1 MRTIGV
7 VGLSWR
13 NRRAQLMNEMTIA
26 RDERAERLP
35 QLAAALGVTE
45 LVYLATCNRIEV
57 AFAGDSRVPIATYR
71 RRVFAALA
79 AREPAAAEAEH
90 ALKAWQGEG
99 AVEHLLLVAAG
110 LDSARVGEQEIT
122 SQLHDAFNLSQSLG
136 LVGPGLEP
144 AFTEAFRVAKRV
156 RPLTEG
162 RVGKVSL
169 SQVASRLVL
178 AHLDNRHGTV
188 ALVGISPMTMQCAE
202 ELRAAGIALVVVN
215 RSVERGAAYA
225 QSVGARFQQ
234 LDEFRLAPAA
244 VNAVVIATGA
254 REPVLRLGELE
265 RLAARAPGGHSPLII
280 DLGVPPNVTPE
291 DALAADVPRMG
302 MDDVTDAAAADR
314 ADVLVEFSDA
324 RAIVDEALTELR
336 RHTADRLVGPMIAEL
351 RVRYRH
357 TAVEGVDRL
366 FQKELAGLGEPQR
379 EAVVRW
385 AETLSRRFA
394 HLPAI
399 GLRELAFQVGPSAV
413 EAFFDGVDPQ
423 LSRALHE
430 AVERSGTDATFDVEP
445 ELR

>member
-122 SQLHDAFNLSQSLG
+122 SQLHDAFALSKSLG
-136 LVGPGLEP
+136 LVGAGLEP

-162 RVGKVSL
+162 KVGKVSL

-178 AHLDNRHGTV
+178 AHLERRQGTV

-202 ELRAAGIALVVVN
+202 ELRAAGHALVVVN

-225 QSVGARFQQ
+225 QSIGARFQP

-291 DALAADVPRMG
+291 DALAADVPRKG
-302 MDDVTDAAAADR
+302 MDDVTEAAAVDR
-314 ADVLVEFSDA
+314 ADVLLEFSDA
-324 RAIVDEALTELR
+324 RAIVDEALTDLR

-366 FQKELAGLGEPQR
+366 FQKELAGLGAPQR

-413 EAFFDGVDPQ
+413 EAFFNGVDPQ
-423 LSRALHE
+423 LSRALHD

-445 ELR
+445 ELQ

>member
-1 MRTIGV
+1 MD
-7 VGLSWR
+7 
-13 NRRAQLMNEMTIA
+13 EMTIA
-26 RDERAERLP
+26 RDDRADRLP
-35 QLAAALGVTE
+35 QLAAVLGVTE

-57 AFAGDSRVPIATYR
+57 AFAGDGRVPISTYR
-71 RRVFAALA
+71 RRVFAALT

-99 AVEHLLLVAAG
+99 AIEHLLLVAAG
-110 LDSARVGEQEIT
+110 LDSARIGEQEIT

-162 RVGKVSL
+162 KVGKVSL
-169 SQVASRLVL
+169 SQVATRLVL
-178 AHLDNRHGTV
+178 AHLKCREGTV

-202 ELRAAGIALVVVN
+202 DLRAAGIGLVVVN

-225 QSVGARFQQ
+225 QGIGARFQS
-234 LDEFRLAPAA
+234 LDEFRAAPAA
-244 VNAVVIATGA
+244 VNAVVVATGA
-254 REPVLRLGELE
+254 REPVLRLRDLE

-280 DLGVPPNVTPE
+280 DLGIPPNVTAE

-314 ADVLVEFSDA
+314 ADVLMEFSDA

-366 FQKELAGLGEPQR
+366 FQKELAGLGEPER

-423 LSRALHE
+423 LARALHE
-430 AVERSGTDATFDVEP
+430 AVERSGTDGTFDAEP
-445 ELR
+445 EVR